1 MNQAGPQGGE
11 MSEDH
16 RYAIGQECTTNNGWH
31 LVVDF
36 QTTSEGNDSRAYKNA
51 LKKAA
56 SLQNQV
62 MLRSNKKNSVIYW
75 EVWEY
80 R

>member
-1 MNQAGPQGGE
+1 
-11 MSEDH
+11 MSENH
-16 RYAIGQECTTNNGWH
+16 RYAVGKDSTTQSNTGWH

-36 QTTSEGNDSRAYKNA
+36 PATSKGNDSRAYQNA
-51 LKKAA
+51 LKKAS

-62 MLRSNKKNSVIYW
+62 MLRSNKKNSITYW